1 VVNPKMFITECPRDA
16 MQGIQAFIPT
26 EVKIEYLNLLLECG
40 FDRLDFG
47 SFVSP
52 KAIPQMRDTEE
63 VLLNLN
69 PSETALLAIV
79 ANTKGVDQAVQ
90 FNRVTFVGFP
100 FSISEQFQIRNTN
113 ATILQSR
120 ETLKVIA
127 KQVSEAGKKL
137 QVYLSMGF
145 GNPYGDFWSSS
156 LVLDQARYLSEE
168 LGIEHLAL
176 SDTIGCASPSQIE
189 EIFSLVHSNLPDV
202 KLGLH
207 LHATP
212 NNAENLVL
220 ASVAA
225 GCQNMDSALL
235 GFGGCPMAK
244 DDLTGNIDTETIL
257 RICISKGIQTNIN
270 EKAITQA
277 INMANNI
284 FNTYK

>member
-1 VVNPKMFITECPRDA
+1 MFITECPRDA

-156 LVLDQARYLSEE
+156 LVDSELSATLFEST
-168 LGIEHLAL
+168 GR
-176 SDTIGCASPSQIE
+176 TASPAQRNS
-189 EIFSLVHSNLPDV
+189 
-202 KLGLH
+202 
-207 LHATP
+207 
-212 NNAENLVL
+212 VL
-220 ASVAA
+220 IR
-225 GCQNMDSALL
+225 C
-235 GFGGCPMAK
+235 
-244 DDLTGNIDTETIL
+244 
-257 RICISKGIQTNIN
+257 
-270 EKAITQA
+270 
-277 INMANNI
+277 
-284 FNTYK
+284 